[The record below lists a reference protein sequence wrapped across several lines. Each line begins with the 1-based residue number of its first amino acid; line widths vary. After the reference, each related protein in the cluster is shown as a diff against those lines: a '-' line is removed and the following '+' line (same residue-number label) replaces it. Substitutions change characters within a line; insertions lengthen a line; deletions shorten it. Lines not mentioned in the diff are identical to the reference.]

1 MKEQTVTLPRLVVFT
16 LALTAAS
23 TLTAEAQEKALVPL
37 KLDIVITR
45 QAGDKKVSSM
55 PYSLWLTGNAP
66 ERQATSLRMG
76 VSVPVP
82 MAVLGGQP
90 KDKDGEKTEPMR
102 SYNYRE
108 IGTNIDASANSA
120 ADGRFALAITLNDSG
135 LNTKGDAMA
144 GGAPLLRNFTSRFFL
159 LLRDG
164 QTATYT
170 SATDPVTGET
180 LKVDVTL
187 SVLK

>member
-1 MKEQTVTLPRLVVFT
+1 MKEQAVRLPKFVVLT
-16 LALTAAS
+16 LALAAAP
-23 TLTAEAQEKALVPL
+23 TLVAEAQEKGLVPL
-37 KLDIVITR
+37 KLDVVISR

-66 ERQATSLRMG
+66 ERQGTSLRMG

-82 MAVLGGQP
+82 TAVIQA
-90 KDKDGEKTEPMR
+90 KEKEGEKVEPAR
-102 SYNYRE
+102 SYSYRE

-120 ADGRFALAITLNDSG
+120 ADGRFAVAITLNDSG
-135 LNTKGDAMA
+135 LNTKTDAA
-144 GGAPLLRNFTSRFFL
+144 TGGAPLIRNFTSRFFL

>member
-1 MKEQTVTLPRLVVFT
+1 VIRSRLVLMT
-16 LALTAAS
+16 LAVTAATVQMAS
-23 TLTAEAQEKALVPL
+23 AQEKTLVPL
-37 KLDIVITR
+37 KLDVVISR

-55 PYSLWLTGNAP
+55 PYSMWLTANSP
-66 ERQATSLRMG
+66 ERQASLRLG
-76 VSVPVP
+76 VQVPVP
-82 MAVLGGQP
+82 TMATP
-90 KDKDGEKTEPMR
+90 PAKEGEKPEPVR
-102 SYNYRE
+102 SFTYRD
-108 IGTNIDASANSA
+108 IGTNIDASAMSA
-120 ADGRFALAITLNDSG
+120 AEGRYTIAITLTDSG
-135 LNTKGDAMA
+135 LNPKGEPTP

-164 QTATYT
+164 QSATYM

>member
-1 MKEQTVTLPRLVVFT
+1 MIRCRLVLLT
-16 LALTAAS
+16 LAVTVAGTQLVS
-23 TLTAEAQEKALVPL
+23 AQDKTLVPL
-37 KLDIVITR
+37 KLDVVISR

-55 PYSLWLTGNAP
+55 PYSMWLTANSP
-66 ERQATSLRMG
+66 DRQASLRLG

-82 MAVLGGQP
+82 QTAIAQP
-90 KDKDGEKTEPMR
+90 KEGEKAETSR
-102 SYNYRE
+102 SFTYRD
-108 IGTNIDASANSA
+108 IGTNIDASAASA
-120 ADGRFALAITLNDSG
+120 AEGRYTVAITLSDSG
-135 LNTKGDAMA
+135 LNSKGELAT
-144 GGAPLLRNFTSRFFL
+144 GVAPMLRNFTSRFFL

-164 QTATYT
+164 QTATYM

>member
-1 MKEQTVTLPRLVVFT
+1 MIRSRLVLLT
-16 LALTAAS
+16 LAVTAAWAQAAS
-23 TLTAEAQEKALVPL
+23 AQEKTLVPL
-37 KLDIVITR
+37 KLDVVISR
-45 QAGDKKVSSM
+45 QAGDKKISSM
-55 PYSLWLTGNAP
+55 PYSLWLTANSP
-66 ERQATSLRMG
+66 ERQASLRLG

-82 MAVLGGQP
+82 TTVSAQA
-90 KDKDGEKTEPMR
+90 KEGEKAEPTR
-102 SYNYRE
+102 SFNYRD

-120 ADGRFALAITLNDSG
+120 AEGRFTVAITLTDSG
-135 LNTKGDAMA
+135 LNSKGEP
-144 GGAPLLRNFTSRFFL
+144 APGEAPMLRNFTSRFFL

-164 QTATYT
+164 QTATYM

>member
-1 MKEQTVTLPRLVVFT
+1 MIRSRLVLLT
-16 LALTAAS
+16 LAVAAAS
-23 TLTAEAQEKALVPL
+23 PHLAAAQEKSLVPL
-37 KLDIVITR
+37 KLDVVISR

-55 PYSLWLTGNAP
+55 PYSLWLTANAP
-66 ERQATSLRMG
+66 DRQGTSLRLG
-76 VSVPVP
+76 VQVPVP
-82 MAVLGGQP
+82 TTVTTSP
-90 KDKDGEKTEPMR
+90 KEGEKAEQIR
-102 SYNYRE
+102 SFTYRD

-120 ADGRFALAITLNDSG
+120 AEGRFTVAITLTDSG
-135 LNTKGDAMA
+135 LNSKGEPAS
-144 GGAPLLRNFTSRFFL
+144 GGIPLLRNFTSRFFL